1 MTTHLKTDR
10 ISWPWP
16 STVPHASSSPCATAV
31 PRPVTGPACTSLLL
45 GSPLDINSPLAMHR
59 EHAPPS
65 GGSTARKIRNLLKC
79 DWHVQL
85 GRDYWRE
92 RNKFELTEAG
102 LSCGHRRDCHGVSV
116 ELAHWFMSTGAR
128 ASAPLNAVKICSKV
142 PSRSLLG
149 SEVYH
154 FSPVFISAQK
164 PSQRL
169 LRQRSRAWQCS
180 ERARRTC
187 ALDVPSEVPE

>member
-142 PSRSLLG
+142 PSRSLQNAIG
-149 SEVYH
+149 HKMAHRSSQHEGAV
-154 FSPVFISAQK
+154 
-164 PSQRL
+164 QRL
-169 LRQRSRAWQCS
+169 LQLRG
-180 ERARRTC
+180 
-187 ALDVPSEVPE
+187 

>member
-142 PSRSLLG
+142 PSRSLPSFQPKIL
-149 SEVYH
+149 SAVR
-154 FSPVFISAQK
+154 SPN
-164 PSQRL
+164 
-169 LRQRSRAWQCS
+169 
-180 ERARRTC
+180 
-187 ALDVPSEVPE
+187 DVPSAGDVIHGPGSGLGSLSSDQVRNSGFWRLD

>member
-16 STVPHASSSPCATAV
+16 STVPHASSSPCATAA
-31 PRPVTGPACTSLLL
+31 PRPATGPACTSLLL

-142 PSRSLLG
+142 PSRSLRVFNYYLNNMHNG
-149 SEVYH
+149 
-154 FSPVFISAQK
+154 FSRGELEYDSWVAPLQ
-164 PSQRL
+164 
-169 LRQRSRAWQCS
+169 
-180 ERARRTC
+180 
-187 ALDVPSEVPE
+187 VPWREEL

>member
-16 STVPHASSSPCATAV
+16 STVPHASPSSCATAV

-142 PSRSLLG
+142 PSRSLRVFNYYLNNMHNG
-149 SEVYH
+149 
-154 FSPVFISAQK
+154 FSRGELEYDSWVAPLQ
-164 PSQRL
+164 
-169 LRQRSRAWQCS
+169 
-180 ERARRTC
+180 
-187 ALDVPSEVPE
+187 VPWREEL